1 MKELSTIFG
10 LSPNNIQIIQTA
22 GQRALAAISR
32 RSNIHE
38 PASKEPASKEIDD
51 DDSDPKT
58 RDLNAGTEVQ
68 AVFEPR
74 KQSAL
79 IAIRECADSFGP
91 GRRNVNG
98 AYFIGS
104 ADEARKK
111 LSFCARV
118 ACALEVLSS
127 WRCSAGLIAGALTSA
142 QCSLL
147 SRGQDWCGGMIQAL
161 TWFKILCQP

>member
-1 MKELSTIFG
+1 MKSQLAPPEFHRVHLYAGPTEL
-10 LSPNNIQIIQTA
+10 
-22 GQRALAAISR
+22 
-32 RSNIHE
+32 H
-38 PASKEPASKEIDD
+38 DD
-51 DDSDPKT
+51 D

-118 ACALEVLSS
+118 ACVSEVLSS

-161 TWFKILCQP
+161 TWLKILCQP